1 MPYGLTQQEFESIL
15 NVFRQHPEVEKAVLF
30 GSRAM
35 QNFRPGSDVDIAIYS
50 DQMSFNDFLS
60 LKNNIDDLEI
70 LQKIDL
76 VKFESIDSAD
86 LKDHILRVGVCIY
99 NRKSEFN

>member
-35 QNFRPGSDVDIAIYS
+35 QNFRPGSDVDIAIYG

-70 LQKIDL
+70 LQEIDL
-76 VKFESIDSAD
+76 VIFESIDSAD